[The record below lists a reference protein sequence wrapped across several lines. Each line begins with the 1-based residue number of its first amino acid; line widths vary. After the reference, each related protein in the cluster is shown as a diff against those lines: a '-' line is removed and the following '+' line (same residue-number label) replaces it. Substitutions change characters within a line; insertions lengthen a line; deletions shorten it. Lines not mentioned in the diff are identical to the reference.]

1 MKRGEEKPLTW
12 GWHPR
17 GHEQRSMW
25 AGPACAFTLP
35 EKLESLS
42 FWSCPLGFRR
52 ERFPDVFS
60 APDMPRL
67 AGAILNFREALDLR
81 VWVHGKCFCLT
92 CNPISTDA
100 DFLPSLGVL
109 WRTHPPFIS
118 WLVPIVWEI
127 GQGDTNVPKIPRRD
141 QLLTSKSQR
150 LWIRGTEDE
159 WFTATL
165 QAVRS
170 PGQPDWQVLG
180 LHSKEQS
187 IRDDDGGFVASWESP
202 RMLRETRK
210 RVSLKLSYNY
220 VPRALWGQM
229 NDRKSRQWNIL
240 PRGHPAVKIRKQ
252 GLAPSILADTSSFH
266 S

>member
-150 LWIRGTEDE
+150 LRIRGIEDE
-159 WFTATL
+159 WL
-165 QAVRS
+165 QQLCKQWGPLASRTDRS
-170 PGQPDWQVLG
+170 WAFIQRSNRSEMMMGVLW
-180 LHSKEQS
+180 LH
-187 IRDDDGGFVASWESP
+187 ES
-202 RMLRETRK
+202 
-210 RVSLKLSYNY
+210 
-220 VPRALWGQM
+220 
-229 NDRKSRQWNIL
+229 L
-240 PRGHPAVKIRKQ
+240 PRCSGKQ
-252 GLAPSILADTSSFH
+252 GKGYH
-266 S
+266 